1 MAKIGA
7 TILVLAGLFGARGA
21 AREIAAPFEGL
32 DRLALART
40 SPAPEPTDAI
50 RFDEEIPPA
59 PAAEAMTSLPEQP
72 SENTEHPQGI
82 EVIHFRDE
90 QGQIRIFTLGATE
103 ESADSTANASRK
115 QAWAD
120 WKERAILELPEDL
133 RHHSDLR
140 RAIDWLYFSA
150 VPDSFD
156 EFAVDIISRPP
167 IGGYDIGGVGFTDID
182 ERAEVGSHFLTGF
195 ASIEAAREQARL
207 EIDALRTQRDFWEDW
222 KARAI
227 AALPEAE
234 RNDPNRLKEIDTTL
248 EMLKRSA
255 GGPFLQERNWGQ
267 LQFEVQIYQ
276 EKAQVATK

>member
-7 TILVLAGLFGARGA
+7 AILVLAGLLGARGA

-32 DRLALART
+32 DRLAQART
-40 SPAPEPTDAI
+40 SPPSESPDPTRYDY
-50 RFDEEIPPA
+50 EIPPA

-72 SENTEHPQGI
+72 RENTEHHRGI
-82 EVIHFRDE
+82 EVINFRDE
-90 QGQIRIFTLGATE
+90 QGQIRVFTLGATE
-103 ESADSTANASRK
+103 ESADATTIATEK
-115 QAWAD
+115 LAWAE
-120 WKERAILELPEDL
+120 WKERAILALPEDL
-133 RHHSDLR
+133 RHDSDQR
-140 RAIDWLYFSA
+140 RAIDWLYLSA
-150 VPDSFD
+150 VPESLD
-156 EFAVDIISRPP
+156 EGGVDIISRPP

-182 ERAEVGSHFLTGF
+182 ERAEVGSHFLTSF

-207 EIDALRTQRDFWEDW
+207 EIDALRTQREFWEDW

-255 GGPFLQERNWGQ
+255 GPALQERHWGQ
-267 LQFEVQIYQ
+267 LQFEVMIYQ
-276 EKAQVATK
+276 EKAQVTTK